1 MNKQKQD
8 IMSEI
13 VYTCATGHLLVYFCE
28 NVGEIIGIVFWRWER
43 QVEILVYFS
52 L

>member
-13 VYTCATGHLLVYFCE
+13 VYTCATGHWLVYFCE
-28 NVGEIIGIVFWRWER
+28 NVGGMIGMVLCRWER
-43 QVEILVYFS
+43 EGESLV
-52 L
+52 